1 MADGDGPRSDGPK
14 VVERIGTCAEIIER
28 LKDKIL
34 ANPDAPL
41 PEGEWKVRDAV
52 SHLAARANP
61 IPLLHKRISEMNSD
75 SEPLSTDEA
84 NHLQV
89 EDRKGASI
97 EELIQECEEGFAAA
111 QADMPNISVEDLSQK
126 VKFGDGEMYA
136 VDIMYYGGPRHFMD
150 HLNDIEKALEDK

>member
-1 MADGDGPRSDGPK
+1 MADGDGPRSNGPK
-14 VVERIGTCAEIIER
+14 VVERIGTCAEIVAR

-34 ANPDAPL
+34 ANPDTPL

-61 IPLLHKRISEMNSD
+61 IPTLHKRISEMNSE

-84 NHLQV
+84 NHLQG
-89 EDRKGASI
+89 EDRKGLSI
-97 EELIQECEEGFAAA
+97 EELIKEGEEGFAAA
-111 QADMPNISVEDLSQK
+111 QADIPNISEEDLNQK
-126 VKFGDGEMYA
+126 VKFGDGEMHA
-136 VDIMYYGGPRHFMD
+136 VDIMYFGGPRHFMD